1 MDKSGLVAF
10 ITGAGK
16 GIGEAAARKFASE
29 GYAVSVI
36 DSDETSGRKVADEI
50 GESALFVNTDVSDA
64 DQVRLAV
71 EQTVNAFGGINVLVN
86 SAGIQRYGNVV
97 DTPEEEWD
105 LVLSVNLKSM
115 FLTAKFCVPEIQKA
129 ASDAPPSSSAIVNVA
144 SVQGFAAQ
152 RGVAAY
158 SASKGGA
165 IALTRAM
172 AVDFA
177 PQIRANCIC
186 PGSVNTPMLRSAA
199 KLFSDDADQA
209 VRDWGMMHPLERVAE
224 PAEIA
229 EVIFFLA
236 SPNASFITGA
246 AYMVDGGLLSVIGG
260 T

>member
-1 MDKSGLVAF
+1 MDKGGLTAF

-16 GIGEAAARKFASE
+16 GIGEAAARKFASQ
-29 GYAVSVI
+29 GYSVAI
-36 DSDETSGRKVADEI
+36 VDNDESSGRDVAEDI
-50 GESALFVNTDVSDA
+50 GASALFVKTDVSEA

-71 EQTVNAFGGINVLVN
+71 ERTVGTFGGINVLVN

-97 DTPEEEWD
+97 DTPEDEWD

-115 FLTAKFCVPEIQKA
+115 FLTAKFCVPQIQRSAKN
-129 ASDAPPSSSAIVNVA
+129 APPSSSAIVNVA

-165 IALTRAM
+165 IALTRAI

-199 KLFSDDADQA
+199 KLFSDDPDQA
-209 VRDWGMMHPLERVAE
+209 VKDWGMMHPLERVAE

-236 SPNASFITGA
+236 SPQASFITGS
-246 AYMVDGGLLSVIGG
+246 AYLVDGGLLSVIGG

>member
-1 MDKSGLVAF
+1 
-10 ITGAGK
+10 
-16 GIGEAAARKFASE
+16 
-29 GYAVSVI
+29 
-36 DSDETSGRKVADEI
+36 
-50 GESALFVNTDVSDA
+50 
-64 DQVRLAV
+64 
-71 EQTVNAFGGINVLVN
+71 
-86 SAGIQRYGNVV
+86 
-97 DTPEEEWD
+97 
-105 LVLSVNLKSM
+105 
-115 FLTAKFCVPEIQKA
+115 
-129 ASDAPPSSSAIVNVA
+129 
-144 SVQGFAAQ
+144 

-236 SPNASFITGA
+236 SPQASFITGS
-246 AYMVDGGLLSVIGG
+246 AYLVDGGLLSVIGG